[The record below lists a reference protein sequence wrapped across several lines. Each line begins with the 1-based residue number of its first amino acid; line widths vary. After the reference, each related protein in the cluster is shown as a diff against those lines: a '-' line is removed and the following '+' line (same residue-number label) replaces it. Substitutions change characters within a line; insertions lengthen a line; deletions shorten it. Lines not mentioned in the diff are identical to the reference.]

1 MSSKKQSQS
10 GIPTQ
15 RLLENY
21 EQWIAKVGGH
31 FRLRPLAG
39 DPTEPSHTDGAIPA
53 APTIASALKRK
64 KERDEDVRTR
74 RVKGLL

>member
-1 MSSKKQSQS
+1 MSKSKQSES

-39 DPTEPSHTDGAIPA
+39 DPTEPSQNSGPIPA
-53 APTIASALKRK
+53 APSIASFLKRK
-64 KERDEDVRTR
+64 NKRDE
-74 RVKGLL
+74 G

>member
-1 MSSKKQSQS
+1 MSKSKQSAS

-21 EQWIAKVGGH
+21 EQWIAEVGGH

-39 DPTEPSHTDGAIPA
+39 DPTEPINTDGPIPA
-53 APTIASALKRK
+53 APSLASVLKRK
-64 KERDEDVRTR
+64 SKRDE
-74 RVKGLL
+74 G